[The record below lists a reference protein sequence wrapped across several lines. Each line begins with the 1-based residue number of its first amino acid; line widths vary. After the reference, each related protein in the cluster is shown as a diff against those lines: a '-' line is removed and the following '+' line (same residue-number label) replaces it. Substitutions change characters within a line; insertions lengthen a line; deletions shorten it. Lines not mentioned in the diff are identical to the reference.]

1 MPPKHRYL
9 MPLDDAMRAQI
20 EPLRK
25 PYPKRETCGRG
36 ETDSAAD
43 SNPQI
48 GGASPTHPLLAVI
61 GEVDGLA

>member
-1 MPPKHRYL
+1 
-9 MPLDDAMRAQI
+9 MPLDDAMRLQI

-25 PYPKRETCGRG
+25 PYPKRRRG
-36 ETDSAAD
+36 EIDSAAESD
-43 SNPQI
+43 PQI